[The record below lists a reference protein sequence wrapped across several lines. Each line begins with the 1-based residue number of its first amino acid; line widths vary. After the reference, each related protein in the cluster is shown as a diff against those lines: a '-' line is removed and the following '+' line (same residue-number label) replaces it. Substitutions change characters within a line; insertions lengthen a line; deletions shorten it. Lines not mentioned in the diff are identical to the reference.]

1 MGKKKEKKEHF
12 LFMIRNFQEK
22 KKEILP
28 FSTPRKKED
37 ASTQGCSLQNNEKKC
52 RVKQKFLSLGRKGEE

>member
-1 MGKKKEKKEHF
+1 
-12 LFMIRNFQEK
+12 MIRNFQEK

-37 ASTQGCSLQNNEKKC
+37 ASTQGCSLLNNEKKC